1 MTPGYKARRAANHAA
16 QKTLRAFGLDKGQ
29 TLDVDYLQT
38 QTIDLT
44 PKIAGL
50 SWVGGKSFKQ
60 SFGGRKNASSH
71 APEWALA
78 VLEDRPRI
86 VALQLNSLQA
96 NTLKEL
102 LA

>member
-1 MTPGYKARRAANHAA
+1 MTPGYKARREAKH
-16 QKTLRAFGLDKGQ
+16 RAEKMARKEMRGIP
-29 TLDVDYLQT
+29 VDYL

-44 PKIAGL
+44 PKIARL

-60 SFGGRKNASSH
+60 SLGGRKNASSH

-86 VALQLNSLQA
+86 VALQLKSLQA